1 MNEKKL
7 TDTARAGEVII
18 VRRPHTMPVR
28 VYSYYDIEDAFEAWI
43 EKGIFIS
50 HANYSDY
57 VEEMGE
63 ENEEVKERLIE
74 EGIGLESPFVEFAS
88 SPSRDME
95 IYPWD
100 GNKLKFLDAIV
111 ADDMHSARIFLA
123 EDGETYGDFVQRILA
138 GTRGHNEPAREH
150 IMAELGIDNE

>member
-7 TDTARAGEVII
+7 TDTARSGEVII

-50 HANYSDY
+50 HTNYRDY

-63 ENEEVKERLIE
+63 ENEEIKERLIE
-74 EGIGLESPFVEFAS
+74 EGIGLESPFVEFA
-88 SPSRDME
+88 PHPAE
-95 IYPWD
+95 I
-100 GNKLKFLDAIV
+100 
-111 ADDMHSARIFLA
+111 
-123 EDGETYGDFVQRILA
+123 
-138 GTRGHNEPAREH
+138 
-150 IMAELGIDNE
+150 

>member
-28 VYSYYDIEDAFEAWI
+28 VYSYYDIEEAFEAWI

-63 ENEEVKERLIE
+63 KNEEIKERLIE

-100 GNKLKFLDAIV
+100 GNKLKFLCAIIE
-111 ADDMHSARIFLA
+111 DDMHAAGIFIA
-123 EDGETYGDFVQRILA
+123 EVGETYGDFVERILA
-138 GTRGHNEPAREH
+138 GTRGHNEPSKKSVMEA
-150 IMAELGIDNE
+150 LGIDNE

>member
-1 MNEKKL
+1 MEEKTMTNKV
-7 TDTARAGEVII
+7 TVGEVVI
-18 VRRPHTMPVR
+18 VRRPHTMTVR
-28 VYSYYDIEDAFEAWI
+28 VYSYYDIDDAFESWI

-50 HANYSDY
+50 HENYRDY

-95 IYPWD
+95 LYPWD
-100 GNKLKFLDAIV
+100 GNKVKFLSAIIE
-111 ADDMHSARIFLA
+111 DDMHAAGIFIA
-123 EDGETYGDFVQRILA
+123 QDGETYADFVDRIIA
-138 GTRGHNEPAREH
+138 GTRGHNEPSKAA
-150 IMAELGIDNE
+150 IMAKLGIDE

>member
-7 TDTARAGEVII
+7 TDIARAGEVII
-18 VRRPHTMPVR
+18 VRRPHTMTVR
-28 VYSYYDIEDAFEAWI
+28 VYSYYDIDDAFEYWI

-50 HANYSDY
+50 HENYRDY

-63 ENEEVKERLIE
+63 ENEEVKQRLIE
-74 EGIGLESPFVEFAS
+74 EGIGLESPFVEF
-88 SPSRDME
+88 SPSVNRDME

-100 GNKLKFLDAIV
+100 GNKVKFLSAIIE
-111 ADDMHSARIFLA
+111 DDMHAAGIFVA
-123 EDGETYGDFVQRILA
+123 EEGETYADFVERIIE
-138 GTRGHNEPAREH
+138 GSRGHNEPSREH

>member
-18 VRRPHTMPVR
+18 VRRPHTMPAR

-43 EKGIFIS
+43 EKGFFIS

-74 EGIGLESPFVEFAS
+74 EGIGLESPFVEF
-88 SPSRDME
+88 SPSVNRDME

-100 GNKLKFLDAIV
+100 GNEVKFLSAIIE
-111 ADDMHSARIFLA
+111 DDMHAAGIFVA
-123 EDGETYGDFVQRILA
+123 EEGETYAGFVDRIIA
-138 GTRGHNEPAREH
+138 GTRGHNEPSKAA
-150 IMAELGIDNE
+150 IMAKLGIDE

>member
-1 MNEKKL
+1 MGNRQL
-7 TDTARAGEVII
+7 TSLVKNGEVVI
-18 VRRPHTMPVR
+18 VRRPHTMTVR
-28 VYSYYDIEDAFEAWI
+28 VYSYYDIDDAFESWI

-50 HANYSDY
+50 HENYRDY

-95 IYPWD
+95 LYPWD
-100 GNKLKFLDAIV
+100 GNKVKFLSAIIE
-111 ADDMHSARIFLA
+111 DDMHAAGIFIA
-123 EDGETYGDFVQRILA
+123 QDGETYADFVDRIIA
-138 GTRGHNEPAREH
+138 GTRGHNEPSKAA
-150 IMAELGIDNE
+150 IMAKLGIDE

>member
-18 VRRPHTMPVR
+18 VRRPHTQQAKLYWYGDV
-28 VYSYYDIEDAFEAWI
+28 DEAFDAWI

-50 HANYSDY
+50 NANYSDY

-74 EGIGLESPFVEFAS
+74 EGIGLETPFVEFS
-88 SPSRDME
+88 ISPSRDME

-111 ADDMHSARIFLA
+111 ADDMHSASIFLA
-123 EDGETYGDFVQRILA
+123 ESGETYADFVDRIIA
-138 GTRGHNEPAREH
+138 GTRGHNEPSKVD
-150 IMAELGIDNE
+150 IMAKLGIYEE